1 MGSGSGV
8 DLFSG
13 FNEVEVGEVLRRCTN
28 CGRFVLIGPPRSGKT
43 FFREKYLEGRL
54 GAGVTVDE
62 HTLGITAPTKTE
74 GEEARGG
81 SEILEKV
88 MRLLKRMMPWIGK
101 LVDETRVED
110 EELRRV
116 LGDRAPK
123 PIVEGARGMIGD
135 SPHRAYYTWDSDE
148 VRRCMEEPSA
158 CAFGADV
165 GKALKLIKEAFGD
178 NKRIKWF
185 KAEYIPPGLVEE
197 VIELIRE
204 KGEDGAREVLRGWVN
219 AYFEAINTLSKVLG
233 LGEDLLEW
241 DELSV
246 EYLRSFVNNYAKY
259 VIGGLATALMGAAS
273 LALISVLTYM
283 AFKKEGEGYLR
294 EIIELRRNLEAL
306 RRRDGEFNEL
316 GELLVYRVAYA
327 MGMGYDEAKRA
338 LMDITSLSIE
348 ELERRV
354 NEIERRIEE
363 LEVKVN
369 ELNNRVNL
377 LKQKLAASITIAS
390 KTDFEQG
397 IIYPNIKVENGELRI
412 RIGDGYHSIVRAGR
426 FGESVNEV
434 RDGLLK
440 HDFVVVVGP
449 KGIGKST
456 LAAAVIWE
464 LLMNGDIGLVARVDM
479 LSKENYSEF
488 VTFVENYGEGKL
500 LILYDPVPTKAYEK
514 VGIDTEAPMQ
524 TNIEGTIKN
533 LMDVVNAISPKAS
546 KPLTLIVL
554 PSDIYNALSN
564 DMRAKLESH
573 SLDVSQDLVN
583 TEFLAELIREYT
595 RTRSN
600 PNGCELSD
608 DVLSKLAGELAEFD
622 SGHAL
627 MARLVGEELVR
638 NNCNVGEVEKLVDNA
653 KGKAETFIILHINGL
668 FKVHEDPDTAKAL
681 VEIFAL
687 RKPFIDKIRPG
698 EPILTPGIVELI
710 GEKRRAKLLY
720 SAVGEELRGWLAHR
734 QHDLIDDSIGE
745 LLRCIAN
752 EGEECK
758 ELGDALKPW
767 KTIGVMETLSEVSEK
782 VSDVGS
788 AVKYFAGNYGEK
800 LTNTLKLFS
809 NCWKRA
815 ALIIGLALAGD
826 DLVLRLEDLSEC
838 LRKDFAESLGDALR
852 ECGVDDYLLVDGV
865 IPPLIM
871 NLIKNHARDLAKAFI
886 NKYREA
892 VNEINRILNK
902 EGGINPVPIEEFYG
916 LGLALIITSA
926 AESDESV
933 KPSDT
938 DAALRMASL
947 AIQDV
952 VSPGFIK
959 PVLGALEPLCGDKTL
974 HRYLE
979 LLVSALNKIGL
990 NRVNFYRDTVE
1001 YILNKFDYILNEYDD
1016 KVKGRTQILI
1026 YAIYT
1031 YIVLLNEDLKKYDDY
1046 MIEHMVASPH
1056 YTEFKCIINMI
1067 NKLDGLL
1074 DKINRLNPNLSTIA
1088 WVHVLTLAL
1097 MNERTIKLIE
1107 RVLGFDVVDKAGKV
1121 LEELSR
1127 LREKV
1132 KELMMDEEFV
1142 DYVKSW
1148 YNIKAD
1154 EEAVKKAI
1162 LEAASYL
1169 RHALAQYRLD
1179 NDELDKAEE
1188 RGE

>member
-1 MGSGSGV
+1 MRGKVRLLMVLPTDIHQALSQ
-8 DLFSG
+8 DLRDRLGKYVLDLEERG
-13 FNEVEVGEVLRRCTN
+13 FLKDPEFIAAVVMEYARDCIIDNAKELAGEIL
-28 CGRFVLIGPPRSGKT
+28 GRFS
-43 FFREKYLEGRL
+43 
-54 GAGVTVDE
+54 
-62 HTLGITAPTKTE
+62 
-74 GEEARGG
+74 
-81 SEILEKV
+81 
-88 MRLLKRMMPWIGK
+88 
-101 LVDETRVED
+101 
-110 EELRRV
+110 
-116 LGDRAPK
+116 
-123 PIVEGARGMIGD
+123 
-135 SPHRAYYTWDSDE
+135 
-148 VRRCMEEPSA
+148 
-158 CAFGADV
+158 
-165 GKALKLIKEAFGD
+165 
-178 NKRIKWF
+178 
-185 KAEYIPPGLVEE
+185 
-197 VIELIRE
+197 
-204 KGEDGAREVLRGWVN
+204 
-219 AYFEAINTLSKVLG
+219 
-233 LGEDLLEW
+233 
-241 DELSV
+241 
-246 EYLRSFVNNYAKY
+246 
-259 VIGGLATALMGAAS
+259 
-273 LALISVLTYM
+273 
-283 AFKKEGEGYLR
+283 EGYTLIAR
-294 EIIELRRNLEAL
+294 LTGTL
-306 RRRDGEFNEL
+306 
-316 GELLVYRVAYA
+316 
-327 MGMGYDEAKRA
+327 
-338 LMDITSLSIE
+338 
-348 ELERRV
+348 
-354 NEIERRIEE
+354 
-363 LEVKVN
+363 
-369 ELNNRVNL
+369 
-377 LKQKLAASITIAS
+377 IAS
-390 KTDFEQG
+390 KYEC
-397 IIYPNIKVENGELRI
+397 
-412 RIGDGYHSIVRAGR
+412 
-426 FGESVNEV
+426 
-434 RDGLLK
+434 
-440 HDFVVVVGP
+440 
-449 KGIGKST
+449 
-456 LAAAVIWE
+456 
-464 LLMNGDIGLVARVDM
+464 RVDDVERII
-479 LSKENYSEF
+479 KESRGNAHY
-488 VTFVENYGEGKL
+488 
-500 LILYDPVPTKAYEK
+500 LILRY
-514 VGIDTEAPMQ
+514 
-524 TNIEGTIKN
+524 
-533 LMDVVNAISPKAS
+533 
-546 KPLTLIVL
+546 
-554 PSDIYNALSN
+554 
-564 DMRAKLESH
+564 
-573 SLDVSQDLVN
+573 
-583 TEFLAELIREYT
+583 
-595 RTRSN
+595 
-600 PNGCELSD
+600 
-608 DVLSKLAGELAEFD
+608 
-622 SGHAL
+622 
-627 MARLVGEELVR
+627 
-638 NNCNVGEVEKLVDNA
+638 
-653 KGKAETFIILHINGL
+653 INSL
-668 FKVHEDPDTAKAL
+668 FKIHEDPKMAEAL
-681 VEIFAL
+681 VEIFVL
-687 RKPFIDKIRPG
+687 RRPFVNFVRPG
-698 EPILTPGIVELI
+698 TPILTPGVIELI
-710 GEKRRAKLLY
+710 GKNEKRETRLLY
-720 SAVGEELRGWLAHR
+720 SAAGEELRGWLAIR
-734 QHDLIDDSIGE
+734 QHDLIEEAIEKLLDCVGGKGE
-745 LLRCIAN
+745 GC
-752 EGEECK
+752 EV
-758 ELGDALKPW
+758 LGDAPKPW
-767 KTIGVMETLSEVSEK
+767 KTIGVIESLRKASEK
-782 VSDVGS
+782 VKDVDS
-788 AVKYFAGNYGEK
+788 AVEYFTSNYGEK